1 MGAFFPAGLL
11 AAVDGW
17 ILDANPLH
25 VAWHTAL
32 PDTSGSNEYSLNG
45 AARLPTGTLTT
56 SSDAAK
62 ATATNAAEIIS
73 AAASD
78 AWSAITHLSFVK
90 PCERR
95 HVSGTRRSRLSG
107 HAGSGREDPNRARRS
122 DSRVPSV

>member
-45 AARLPTGTLTT
+45 AARLPTGTLAT
-56 SSDAAK
+56 SSDATT
-62 ATATNAAEIIS
+62 ATATTAAEIIS
-73 AAASD
+73 A
-78 AWSAITHLSFVK
+78 
-90 PCERR
+90 RR
-95 HVSGTRRSRLSG
+95 LTPGRRSRTYHSSTVRAAARFRHKTLS
-107 HAGSGREDPNRARRS
+107 ALPSRWQRAKRS
-122 DSRVPSV
+122 ESRPAT

>member
-78 AWSAITHLSFVK
+78 AWSAITHLSFV
-90 PCERR
+90 
-95 HVSGTRRSRLSG
+95 
-107 HAGSGREDPNRARRS
+107 NRASGGTFQAQDALGSAVTLAAGEKIRIAPG
-122 DSRVPSV
+122 DLTVEFPSV